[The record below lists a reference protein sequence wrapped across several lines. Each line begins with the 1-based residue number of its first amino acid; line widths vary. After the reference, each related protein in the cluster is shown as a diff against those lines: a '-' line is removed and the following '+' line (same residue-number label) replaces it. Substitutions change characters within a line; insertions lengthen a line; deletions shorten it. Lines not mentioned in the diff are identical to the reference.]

1 MNKFIL
7 AALFIAMVS
16 CGISRSPARL
26 SDTKTVLAEM
36 DKDAFGST
44 IISAVALNAAAGN
57 PVEEITLLIEEIITG
72 LNDE

>member
-1 MNKFIL
+1 MNKLLL

-26 SDTKTVLAEM
+26 SDTKTVLAEL

-44 IISAVALNAAAGN
+44 MISAIALNASTGN
-57 PVEEITLLIEEIITG
+57 PVEEITLLIEEIIT
-72 LNDE
+72 